1 MRRSSFGFFFL
12 DVIHQSLIKLRLLS
26 QSLEV
31 LVFINDS
38 LIFLSSY
45 GSYYDFFLFLLLKVV
60 ASGIWVAPGD
70 SEEISVAFSQ
80 SLRNCIE
87 RFIFLSSSEIMELRY
102 LIFKLFDIATER

>member
-1 MRRSSFGFFFL
+1 M
-12 DVIHQSLIKLRLLS
+12 VLIMT
-26 QSLEV
+26 
-31 LVFINDS
+31 
-38 LIFLSSY
+38 
-45 GSYYDFFLFLLLKVV
+45 FFLFLLLKVV